1 MNFSNHTHDFFG
13 TLKESDVL
21 LLDELEPSSEA
32 SLEELEKADIFEA
45 DSYLIHLM
53 SSINK

>member
-1 MNFSNHTHDFFG
+1 MHEEFEPF
-13 TLKESDVL
+13 EDVDPL
-21 LLDELEPSSEA
+21 FYESEA

-53 SSINK
+53 SSIK